1 MERAQRQTATNV
13 SLQDFK
19 CYLYNS
25 SNYKKC
31 TPAFIYVFFHSLLEP
46 SWRRGHP
53 LTYSCTV
60 VYSHLHM
67 TANSREVLNVLK
79 SGASQKRRPVHLA
92 GGKFQLELSGTNRR
106 FKEKS
111 SAHFWWQ
118 AIPTTVARGST
129 VSPHPVKDRKT
140 KSTTGAAS
148 GEHTG
153 SGMLTMSSFYHGHP
167 RDYKVLV
174 GGQQCC
180 HVHPLSLS

>member
-1 MERAQRQTATNV
+1 MA
-13 SLQDFK
+13 SWPSIDLF
-19 CYLYNS
+19 LYS
-25 SNYKKC
+25 G
-31 TPAFIYVFFHSLLEP
+31 VL
-46 SWRRGHP
+46 
-53 LTYSCTV
+53 SCT
-60 VYSHLHM
+60 HD
-67 TANSREVLNVLK
+67 RKFPGGPKRLK

-174 GGQQCC
+174 GGHQCC